1 MSSNYPSGASDSS
14 LNPAD
19 SAGRMGNTSQ
29 GGSGGGRSSG
39 QQTGEALRT
48 ELSNLKSDLDT
59 LVSRASTLSDRELSD
74 ARDRL
79 LGKYRSMRY
88 AAKGMADQA
97 SQQFNESLEATTDY
111 VKDRPLQALAI
122 ATGVGLLLGA
132 VLRPR

>member
-1 MSSNYPSGASDSS
+1 MSSTYPSVTSDSS
-14 LNPAD
+14 PNPGD
-19 SAGRMGNTSQ
+19 SSGRTGNTSQ
-29 GGSGGGRSSG
+29 SGSAVDKRSG

-59 LVSRASTLSDRELSD
+59 LMSRASTLTDRELSD

-79 LGKYRSMRY
+79 LSKYRSMRY
-88 AAKGMADQA
+88 TAKGMADQA

>member
-1 MSSNYPSGASDSS
+1 MSSTYPSVTSDSS
-14 LNPAD
+14 PSPGD
-19 SAGRMGNTSQ
+19 SSGRTGNTSQ
-29 GGSGGGRSSG
+29 SGSTDDKRSG

-59 LVSRASTLSDRELSD
+59 LMSRASTLTDRELSD